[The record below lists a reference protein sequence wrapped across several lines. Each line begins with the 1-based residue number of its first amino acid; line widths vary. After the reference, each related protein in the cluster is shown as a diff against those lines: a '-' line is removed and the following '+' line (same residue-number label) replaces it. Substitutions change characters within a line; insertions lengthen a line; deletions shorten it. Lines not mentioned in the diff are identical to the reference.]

1 LSLGPVPSGAAN
13 TVLISPA
20 PLLLVYFQ
28 QPLLLISV
36 VAKEFAMLRKISAV
50 LLGLLAAVATVM
62 LIEWIS
68 HQIYPPPPDLDFK
81 NPEQVRQHVATLP
94 LGAFIAILFGW
105 LMGTLAGGVVACQIA
120 REKPAV
126 FASIIGTVMM
136 AATIANLIM
145 IPHPGWFSIAGI
157 VVIAAGTLLAIR
169 WSATTG
175 RVSRAF

>member
-1 LSLGPVPSGAAN
+1 LSQRPEPFDAAD
-13 TVLISPA
+13 TELISPA
-20 PLLLVYFQ
+20 PRLLVYFEH
-28 QPLLLISV
+28 PLLLISV
-36 VAKEFAMLRKISAV
+36 FAKEFAMLRKISAV

-68 HQIYPPPPDLDFK
+68 HQIYPPPPGLDF
-81 NPEQVRQHVATLP
+81 NNAEQVRQHVSTLP
-94 LGAFIAILFGW
+94 PGAFIAILTGW

-136 AATIANLIM
+136 VATIANLIM
-145 IPHPGWFSIAGI
+145 IPHPSWFSIAGI
-157 VVIAAGTLLAIR
+157 VVIAAGTVLAIR